1 MATTEIVEPPLRIQD
16 AIALPRGAAA
26 VTARAQRSDAYA
38 VHVVTGM
45 RELLERLAGLVDGA
59 SVAIIT
65 DETVH
70 ELYGAPLVRGL
81 RLAGIE
87 PLVRTVPAGEGSKS
101 LPQAI
106 ALWDWLAGSDLARR
120 DVVLAFGGGV
130 VADLGGWVASGYMRG
145 VPYVNVPTT
154 LLAQVDGALGGK
166 VAVNHPLAKNLLGA
180 FHQPIGVVANVGF
193 LRTTTNRHLRAGL
206 AEAIKKAIIASP
218 DYLAFIERH
227 ANALLARDDEALR
240 RLVLSAAAIKT
251 ELIARDP
258 YEADLRRPLNFGHT
272 IGHPLETATGYGPL
286 LHGEAVAFGMVV
298 ESRIAAA
305 RGLLDEHVLTR
316 ILELLRRCGLP
327 TSAAELPAIV
337 DAEAVLVA
345 MEKVRLI
352 RAGSLRFVLPVAP
365 GETAIVD
372 DVTETEVRRALAGCG
387 LRVASPDAQ

>member
-1 MATTEIVEPPLRIQD
+1 MATASIVEPLRIRD
-16 AIALPRGAAA
+16 AIPLPSRAAT
-26 VTARAQRSDAYA
+26 VTAHARRSDAYT
-38 VHVVTGM
+38 VHVVAGM
-45 RELLERLAGLVDGA
+45 RELLERLAELLEGA
-59 SVAIIT
+59 AVAVIT
-65 DETVH
+65 DETVN
-70 ELYGAPLVRGL
+70 ELYGAQLVRGL
-81 RLAGIE
+81 RRAGFE
-87 PLVRTVPAGEGSKS
+87 PLVRSVPAGESSKS
-101 LPQAI
+101 LEQAI

-130 VADLGGWVASGYMRG
+130 IADLGGWVASGYMRG

-180 FHQPIGVVANVGF
+180 FHQPAGVVANVGF
-193 LRTTTNRHLRAGL
+193 LRTTTSRHLRAGL

-218 DYLAFIERH
+218 DYLAFIERS
-227 ANALLARDDEALR
+227 ADALLARDDAALE
-240 RLVLSAAAIKT
+240 RLVVSAAAIKT

-272 IGHPLETATGYGPL
+272 IGHPLETVTGYGPL

-305 RGLLDEHVLTR
+305 RGLLDDGLLAR

-327 TSAAELPAIV
+327 TTASDLAAAI
-337 DAEAVLVA
+337 DADAVLAA

-365 GETAIVD
+365 GETVIAD
-372 DVTETEVRRALAGCG
+372 DVSDQEVRDALA
-387 LRVASPDAQ
+387 ASGVGIAPSRQR